1 MAASRAAEASPRS
14 GSSWRLTAGSYHGVG
29 DRWMESP
36 ALGPSPPIGLSPWF
50 AYIAPSS
57 MISPIK
63 PVVGPVRAAH
73 PLLNSAVM
81 NKLLTLALAVPLVA
95 CVVGSGTDTTD
106 PGQEPGGGS
115 GPGPGP
121 GTGTDHITSNT
132 TWSGPQSV
140 DKALTVDPNVTLT
153 ISAGTTVKFGTA
165 GAITVKGTVDIQGT
179 KAEVVTLAPSAAGGF
194 YPGFVVSLGGALKM
208 NYVVQTGAENLIDG
222 GTFTVTNT
230 RMSNASHDLLVVN
243 SGTVDMSYSA
253 IGLEPG
259 MGTDTTHCD
268 MHFGGSGTTIK
279 VTHSNISTSAYG
291 LMLYGGNNVDLTLNN
306 WFSNPI
312 QIDTSAGVSGNI
324 TGGWFDKGAPTAG
337 TGATLTYDYQNPVMT
352 RLPATMTGPQ

>member
-1 MAASRAAEASPRS
+1 
-14 GSSWRLTAGSYHGVG
+14 
-29 DRWMESP
+29 MESP
-36 ALGPSPPIGLSPWF
+36 ALGPLPPIGLSRWF
-50 AYIAPSS
+50 AYMAPSS
-57 MISPIK
+57 MILPIK
-63 PVVGPVRAAH
+63 RGRGPLGAAH

-115 GPGPGP
+115 GPGTGP
-121 GTGTDHITSNT
+121 GTGNGDHLTTNT
-132 TWSGPQSV
+132 TWSTAQSV
-140 DKALTVDPNVTLT
+140 DKALTVDPGVTLT
-153 ISAGTTVKFGTA
+153 ISAGTTVKFGTS
-165 GAITVKGTVDIQGT
+165 GLITVKGIVDIQGT
-179 KAEVVTLAPSAAGGF
+179 KAQVVTLAPSAAGGF
-194 YPGFVVSLGGALKM
+194 YPGFDVALGGELKM
-208 NYVVQTGAENLIDG
+208 NYVVQTGAQNLVSG
-222 GTFTVTNT
+222 GKLTVTNT
-230 RMSNASHDLLVVN
+230 RMSNAMHDLLVVN

-259 MGTDTTHCD
+259 MGTDSTHCD

-324 TGGWFDKGAPTAG
+324 TGSWFDKGAPTAG

-352 RLPATMTGPQ
+352 RLPATLAGPQ

>member
-1 MAASRAAEASPRS
+1 
-14 GSSWRLTAGSYHGVG
+14 
-29 DRWMESP
+29 MESP
-36 ALGPSPPIGLSPWF
+36 ALGPSPPIGLSRWF
-50 AYIAPSS
+50 AYMAPSS

-63 PVVGPVRAAH
+63 RGMGPLGAAH

-115 GPGPGP
+115 GPGTGP
-121 GTGTDHITSNT
+121 GTGTGDHLTTNT
-132 TWSGPQSV
+132 TWSGAQDV
-140 DKALTVDPNVTLT
+140 QKALTVDPGVTLT
-153 ISAGTTVKFGTA
+153 ISAGTTVKFGTN
-165 GAITVKGTVDIQGT
+165 GAITIKGIVDIQGT
-179 KAEVVTLAPSAAGGF
+179 KAQVVTLAPSVAGSF
-194 YPGFVVSLGGALKM
+194 YGNIEVALGGELKM
-208 NYVVQTGAENLIDG
+208 NYVVQTGGEDLVNG
-222 GTFTVTNT
+222 GKLTVTNT
-230 RMSNASHDLLVVN
+230 RMSNAPHDLLVVN

-259 MGTDTTHCD
+259 MGTDSTHCD

-306 WFSNPI
+306 WFANPI

-324 TGGWFDKGAPTAG
+324 TGSWFDKGAPVAG

-352 RLPATMTGPQ
+352 RLPATLAGPQ